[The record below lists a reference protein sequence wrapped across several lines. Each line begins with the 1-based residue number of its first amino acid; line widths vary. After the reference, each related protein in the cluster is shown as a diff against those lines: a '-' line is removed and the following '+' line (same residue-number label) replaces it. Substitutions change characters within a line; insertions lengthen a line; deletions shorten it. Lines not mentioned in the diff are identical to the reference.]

1 MQRNKNQSIYFFYI
15 IFWLVWLLV
24 QSFLSP
30 YLEHSVT
37 FHSSYDLII
46 NFVLKGIIWVGL
58 TFILWSSFKQKLQF
72 TPQKIFNKHFSKEFW
87 VFLAIFIIY
96 LSANAYSVNPN
107 FKFVSNPLSVNGGQ
121 IWGMVIGAGMFE
133 ELVFR
138 AGFMNILLKKHS
150 FWVTNI
156 IQSLLFLAIH
166 FPVYFIT
173 KMTSFDVVDN
183 FATVIIL
190 GLVFGY
196 VFYKTKN
203 LWTTII
209 LHAVWDSMMFFL
221 FV

>member
-1 MQRNKNQSIYFFYI
+1 M
-15 IFWLVWLLV
+15 
-24 QSFLSP
+24 
-30 YLEHSVT
+30 
-37 FHSSYDLII
+37 
-46 NFVLKGIIWVGL
+46 
-58 TFILWSSFKQKLQF
+58 
-72 TPQKIFNKHFSKEFW
+72 
-87 VFLAIFIIY
+87 
-96 LSANAYSVNPN
+96 
-107 FKFVSNPLSVNGGQ
+107 NGGQ
-121 IWGMVIGAGMFE
+121 IWGMVIGAGIFE

-173 KMTSFDVVDN
+173 KMTAFDIVAN

-209 LHAVWDSMMFFL
+209 LHAVWDSMMFFF